1 MWERFA
7 SQPGEDHDGSSD
19 KFSATES
26 IIMNGSQERL
36 QQKLGGGSEGCR
48 RQRCCS
54 GMESPRC
61 LKWAVLLLYL
71 LCSVQFTLWFTT
83 VSLSSRYA
91 IDAGNRAP
99 AEQAAALDGVGG
111 GGGGSVV
118 RAVHLLRHDV
128 ARVSERLAVAEKA
141 ASTRTMRL
149 QQLALLAQAT
159 EERLVRARED
169 AAVAARRFDTA
180 LAELRAE
187 ARDGARAAQDGGRE
201 EAAALAAR
209 IANLTATVWDVRHGV
224 AELRDDVEEVRAV
237 DRWSA
242 ALAGA
247 VNLTLA
253 RGPPGPK
260 GDRGDPGLPGE
271 RGPQGFKGDAGER
284 GPQGFPGPQGQMGLR
299 GPMGP
304 PGMAGPPA
312 PLSEQGLEPVTEEH
326 RVEFVDM
333 QTQIAPIPASVT
345 RPPGL
350 KGETGGAECGVRLVG
365 GAGPHEGRLEV
376 LHNGIWGTVC
386 DDEFDLAD
394 ADVACRS
401 LGHRGAINFHDSARY
416 GQGEGPVWMDALEC
430 DGSERSLSDC
440 AFSGWEISDCNH
452 DEDVGVVCQA

>member
-304 PGMAGPPA
+304 PGMAGPP
-312 PLSEQGLEPVTEEH
+312 
-326 RVEFVDM
+326 
-333 QTQIAPIPASVT
+333 
-345 RPPGL
+345 
-350 KGETGGAECGVRLVG
+350 GGAECGVRLVG